1 MLDYYSANMKD
12 KEFDIQGFNTPA
24 VYQIKVKGELGEKWS
39 GHLGDMQITYA
50 RKVKGKVVTQ
60 LTGMI
65 SDQTSL
71 AGILK
76 ALYDMHYTILS
87 VNVLEEK

>member
-1 MLDYYSANMKD
+1 MED
-12 KEFDIQGFNTPA
+12 KEFKIHGFNKPA
-24 VYQIKVKGELGEKWS
+24 VYQIKVKGKLGDRWS
-39 GHLGDMQITYA
+39 SHLGGMQITYA
-50 RKVKGKVVTQ
+50 RKVKGHVVTH
-60 LTGMI
+60 LTGRI

-87 VNVLEEK
+87 VNVLEEKDEP